1 MRRLIQFTLL
11 LLLSVPTMAW
21 AQGGSTGAI
30 SGVVL
35 DANGG
40 SVSAAHVV
48 VTNVL
53 TGRLEREVGVTAN
66 GNFNIPSL
74 QPGTYRVEIT
84 APGFAKFV
92 AEKIVVQVTE
102 TSNLNAVLKIGQITE
117 SVVVSEMATQVQ
129 TSSATTGTTLGEH
142 TISNLPISTG
152 NFFGLLALSSG
163 ANTELF
169 DSAALGRGAVT
180 LNVNGQRPTNNNF
193 QIEGINA
200 NDVNLPVLDNVA
212 LPNKESIEEFK
223 TQTSLYDASQ
233 GRNGGG
239 NVQVNL
245 KSGGKSYHGET
256 YEYFRN
262 NIFNANDWFLNNQ
275 GQKRPVLRQNLFGA
289 NFGGPA
295 PKIKDWYFYLS
306 YQGTREASGASAGTV
321 LQTSMP
327 VIPASRDQ
335 ATLTSTFFPNG
346 LPAGFTGL
354 DPTALKW
361 LNLPAS
367 KCPGFND
374 GTHCIPTLA
383 GTPGFVGGVI
393 QTNNIARAATGTFQ
407 EDQFVIT
414 TDKQITSKDKFS
426 GRFFFSDTTTVDP
439 YGTTVTLAFPENLP
453 LSNRFLKLGWTHVFS
468 SSVVNEFRFG
478 FSRYNFTHQPSIPIT
493 LADIGA
499 TRANS
504 AAFPE
509 AYELDITGAG
519 FSLGQSVNDNRGGAF
534 NTFYPADDLS
544 ITRGKHLIR
553 LGMDSSRYQLNR
565 FNNFGTRGNVIFN
578 DSLTLTAFQNFL
590 LGNIGNEQA
599 GEGFTA
605 FHFRATDF
613 SAYIQD
619 DWKIHPRLT
628 LNLGLRWEGLS
639 TAHEKN
645 NFLSNFAGLEDG
657 TQQIIHIIH
666 PQALGGTFGTPGV
679 SSCTLKN
686 CFSSGNFAPRV
697 SFAWDIFGDQK
708 TVLRSGYG
716 IYYQRISNQ
725 SLLQTAGGLPFQ
737 ATLSLAPGAT
747 LQNPFPTLLPPSA
760 FPLPTD
766 QSIPALTGFDPTT
779 GAPIFAGGNGPLA
792 STFFFPVRDLRPP
805 YAQQWNLTIQREL
818 LKTWVLE
825 VGYVGSA
832 GSHLLTGRPLDA
844 GQICT
849 MVKPCTIPAS
859 IGTNVNVPAGT
870 PFVTKNGDGSIA
882 ITGSTAANIDARVP
896 VQYLGELDENLL
908 ATAEEGK
915 SHYHSL
921 QATLSHRFSDGLY
934 FQSAYTWSKSMDNTS
949 GSTFQDELNGTVVS
963 LFGDPNNLNS
973 MRGLS
978 DFDRTHRLVLS
989 YDYEIPF
996 GRWTGKADS
1005 GFGRVVNGWG
1015 LHGFTTFQS
1024 GTPFTVFDSHALE
1037 LSDTTGFFGANYATL
1052 APGQTLKSIQTHGS
1066 VQSRAVNGWFIP
1078 FNQAFVPGGNCVDA
1092 QNSPVPCGS
1101 ATAVGAALGNVG
1113 RNSFRGPFQ
1122 QNWDMA
1128 VTKNTRI
1135 TERFRVEFRAE
1146 FFNIFNH
1153 PSFQSPQAFG
1163 GFLGNY
1169 GFVNIAGGTST
1180 ITGTV
1185 SRPRIMQ
1192 FALKVLF

>member
-1 MRRLIQFTLL
+1 MRRLVVFTLL
-11 LLLSVPTMAW
+11 VLLSVPAVAW

-40 SVSAAHVV
+40 TVSSAHVV
-48 VTNVL
+48 VSNVA
-53 TGRLEREVGVTAN
+53 TGRIERSVDVAGN

-74 QPGTYRVEIT
+74 QPGVYRVEIT

-92 AEKIVVQVTE
+92 AERIVVQVTE
-102 TSNLNAVLKIGQITE
+102 TANLSAVLKIGQMTE
-117 SVVVSEMATQVQ
+117 SVVVSELASQVQ
-129 TSSATTGTTLGEH
+129 TTSATTGTTLGEH

-245 KSGGKSYHGET
+245 KSGGKSYHGEA

-275 GQKRPVLRQNLFGA
+275 GQKRPVLRQNLFGG

-295 PKIKDWYFYLS
+295 PKVKDWYFYLS

-321 LQTSMP
+321 LQTSIP

-335 ATLTSTFFPNG
+335 ATLISTFFPSG

-383 GTPGFVGGVI
+383 GTPGFVNGVI
-393 QTNNIARAATGTFQ
+393 QTNNIARAATGKFQ

-478 FSRYNFTHQPSIPIT
+478 FSRYNFTHQPSVPIT

-509 AYELDITGAG
+509 AYELNITGAG

-544 ITRGKHLIR
+544 ITRGRHLIR

-565 FNNFGTRGNVIFN
+565 FNNFGTRGTVTFN

-747 LQNPFPTLLPPSA
+747 PENPFPTLLPPSA

-805 YAQQWNLTIQREL
+805 YAQQWNLTLQREL

-859 IGTNVNVPAGT
+859 IGANVNVPAGT

-921 QATLSHRFSDGLY
+921 QATLSHRFSGGLY

-949 GSTFQDELNGTVVS
+949 GSTFQDELNGATTAI
-963 LFGDPNNLNS
+963 FGDPNNLNG

-996 GRWTGKADS
+996 GRWTGKSDS

-1015 LHGFTTFQS
+1015 IHGFTTFQS

-1037 LSDTTGFFGANYATL
+1037 LSDTTGFFGANFATL

-1066 VQSRAVNGWFIP
+1066 AQSRAVNGWFIP

-1092 QNSPVPCGS
+1092 QNSPVACGS
-1101 ATAVGAALGNVG
+1101 ATAVGAALGNIG
-1113 RNSFRGPFQ
+1113 RNAFRGPFQ

-1146 FFNIFNH
+1146 FFNLFNH

-1163 GFLGNY
+1163 GFLGNF
-1169 GFVNIAGGTST
+1169 GFVNVAGGTST

-1192 FALKVLF
+1192 FALRLLF